1 MEKVWKSN
9 QAFAGNESPGRRL
22 WLDRLSPVD
31 KQEVLSCIRGHK
43 HSVDFFFFFN
53 GGEGPDT
60 TEESFCFF
68 LRSVGLISNT
78 ILIGRFLLSA
88 PRSQLE
94 EIQSSSSSFLLFF
107 FILLRLLLPRR
118 PIEAATGGFSLLCSV
133 FVHFSTSLRR
143 FSLSRRDATGKRNVG
158 GRQCSP
164 TQRTTFRSQKQGGLT
179 AGGGGSRPSLKW
191 REEEEEEVESPCQT
205 LVFLLSELLNTV
217 NLLQPL
223 LKKKKN
229 PYEKSLNPEILYV

>member
-43 HSVDFFFFFN
+43 HSVVVFFFFN

-60 TEESFCFF
+60 TEESCIFF

-94 EIQSSSSSFLLFF
+94 ELLPSCSSSSSFFVFLSLVVAPLKPQQEDF
-107 FILLRLLLPRR
+107 L
-118 PIEAATGGFSLLCSV
+118 LLCSV

-205 LVFLLSELLNTV
+205 LVFLLLELLNAV

-223 LKKKKN
+223 LMKN
-229 PYEKSLNPEILYV
+229 LSTLKYCMY